1 MNEDRFCQICHGA
14 MNEGGAIAHVSWC
27 PVLTGEPVA
36 GQINPQMQ
44 PFHQNVDSLQQ
55 MAGLIAPAQGPA
67 QQPRN
72 MLGSL
77 SFVASQQAAQDGYEV
92 AKIYKQ
98 ARARILEE
106 LRTQMQVNHQL
117 ERENIELRIKF
128 NELQGENA
136 ELKDRVDE
144 LKGAIL
150 TQPPPDEKPWVPPR
164 TIDDDVP
171 F

>member
-36 GQINPQMQ
+36 GLVGQINPQMQ

-55 MAGLIAPAQGPA
+55 MAGLVAPAQGP

-72 MLGSL
+72 MMGSL
-77 SFVASQQAAQDGYEV
+77 SFVASQAAQDGYEV

-106 LRTQMQVNHQL
+106 LRVQVGINHQL
-117 ERENIELRIKF
+117 SRELMEARLEI
-128 NELQGENA
+128 A
-136 ELKDRVDE
+136 DLKESLSAMTPVP
-144 LKGAIL
+144 
-150 TQPPPDEKPWVPPR
+150 PPPDEKPWVPPR
-164 TIDDDVP
+164 SIDDDVP